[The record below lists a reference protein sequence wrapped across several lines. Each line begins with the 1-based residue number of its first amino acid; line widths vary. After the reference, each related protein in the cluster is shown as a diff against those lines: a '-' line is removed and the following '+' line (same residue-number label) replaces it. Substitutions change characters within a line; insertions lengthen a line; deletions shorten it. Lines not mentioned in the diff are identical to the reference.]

1 MRILIA
7 DNQPKVRFALRVLL
21 ERQAGLE
28 VIGDAVDA
36 ISLLLKIQ
44 ECCPDL
50 ILLSWDLPGL
60 DALNSLNT
68 LRNVCPNGRIVI
80 LSGRPEAQQEA
91 IVAGA
96 NAFVSKTDPPDKLLS
111 TIAQLEKPCGGG
123 SVCIKTEANIC
134 FGFVF

>member
-28 VIGDAVDA
+28 VIGDAVDV
-36 ISLLLKIQ
+36 IGLMLKVE

-68 LRNVCPNGRIVI
+68 LHNLCPNGRIVI

-96 NAFVSKTDPPDKLLS
+96 NAFVSKTDSPDKLLS
-111 TIAQLEKPCGGG
+111 AIAQFERPCGGG
-123 SVCIKTEANIC
+123 SACIKTEANVC
-134 FGFVF
+134 FRFVL